1 MHKNILKK
9 QKMIDEL
16 QKLKEEEE
24 EKTNSN
30 LEVSNGTVFT
40 NNAIESINNEKDSFW
55 INKLKEILYLDKS
68 ADDSDM
74 IEQINSIID
83 IINQSEK
90 LKEDKLNKKAI
101 YKAEFEKIK
110 NLSKPLY
117 LNQKNPRMIQIKE
130 KINQINK
137 YRNNFEL
144 MKKSKNNWTI
154 ESSYNS
160 FSTSINN
167 KSFNNKGIIKNSN
180 INSIIT
186 NLYEEKKRIILSK
199 KVQNQKELSLK
210 KGSKEN
216 DIEKEKQ
223 SNINHKYQKAII
235 EKNTQ
240 EESKFSNSMIPNK
253 VKNYFKINDINK
265 KPVINTNK
273 KKEYS
278 AYNIGSL
285 FNSRKDRCKELLT
298 EKKLISVFNKYI
310 NNKTKPFKK
319 NSYFNLESIN
329 SQMSQYSHIKNEYIV
344 NSPYNLNPKTYNK
357 DFYNSRSSYEDN
369 NIKKIKKNKKNY
381 SLTKKSINKSINI
394 SIHHSFLNNSI
405 SCLRKIKTKMVL

>member
-1 MHKNILKK
+1 
-9 QKMIDEL
+9 
-16 QKLKEEEE
+16 
-24 EKTNSN
+24 
-30 LEVSNGTVFT
+30 
-40 NNAIESINNEKDSFW
+40 
-55 INKLKEILYLDKS
+55 
-68 ADDSDM
+68 
-74 IEQINSIID
+74 
-83 IINQSEK
+83 
-90 LKEDKLNKKAI
+90 
-101 YKAEFEKIK
+101 
-110 NLSKPLY
+110 
-117 LNQKNPRMIQIKE
+117 
-130 KINQINK
+130 
-137 YRNNFEL
+137 
-144 MKKSKNNWTI
+144 
-154 ESSYNS
+154 
-160 FSTSINN
+160 
-167 KSFNNKGIIKNSN
+167 
-180 INSIIT
+180 
-186 NLYEEKKRIILSK
+186 
-199 KVQNQKELSLK
+199 
-210 KGSKEN
+210 
-216 DIEKEKQ
+216 
-223 SNINHKYQKAII
+223 
-235 EKNTQ
+235 
-240 EESKFSNSMIPNK
+240 MIPNK

-405 SCLRKIKTKMVL
+405 SCLRKNKNKNGLMIKHNTKKFIKNLDSLNFNHPYFFVKFIMLDMKLNLDKKLDIHIHMGIMALDMLNLHLMEILALLELSKFTNSHFIDAIFIKFLFINIFLSFSPKFIFFISPFTKSYMTKD